1 MDTPLALVTDETIE
15 QKPEEKG
22 RSWRELPVTE
32 DVLFRGT
39 DEQGRSGWFVRLTVE
54 GLFPRRVGPYRTK
67 ADARDVLEDFMTD
80 VRLELFM
87 NLLNDTS
94 GTPQV
99 LVVEGVPTLKGR

>member
-1 MDTPLALVTDETIE
+1 MDTPLALVTDETVE
-15 QKPEEKG
+15 QKPEG

-32 DVLFRGT
+32 D
-39 DEQGRSGWFVRLTVE
+39 
-54 GLFPRRVGPYRTK
+54 GLSPRRVGPYRTK
-67 ADARDVLEDFMTD
+67 ADTRDVLEDFMAD

-99 LVVEGVPTLKGR
+99 LVVEGVPTLKGRRP